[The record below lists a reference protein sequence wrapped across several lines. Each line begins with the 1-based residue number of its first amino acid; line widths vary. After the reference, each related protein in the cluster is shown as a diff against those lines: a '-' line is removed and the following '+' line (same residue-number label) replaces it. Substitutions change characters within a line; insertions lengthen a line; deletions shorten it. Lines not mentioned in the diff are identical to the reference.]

1 MSVFRIEK
9 NKNYTVMSNY
19 HLRDKNLSLKA
30 KGLLSQMLSLPEDW
44 DYTLRGLAAI
54 NKESVDAIRTAVLEL
69 EQAGYIS
76 RRQTRDSR
84 GRMSASEYTI
94 YETPHESS
102 SESDKPVPPKP
113 IRQKSTSENPTEI
126 NKEISNIDK
135 QNKEVLNTQSNLIRE
150 NLIDAIDAY
159 TKLIKRNIDYDIL
172 CESHSKSKID
182 EIVDL
187 IAETV
192 CTARKRIRVAGEDYP
207 ADAVRSR
214 LLKLD
219 SSHIEYVLEC
229 LRGNT
234 TQVHNIRQYTLTAL
248 FNAPTTMNRYYS
260 AKVNHDLYGGHD
272 EQV

>member
-9 NKNYTVMSNY
+9 NKNYTVISNY

-30 KGLLSQMLSLPEDW
+30 KGLLSQMLSLPENW

-94 YETPHESS
+94 YETPRESS

-126 NKEISNIDK
+126 NKEISSKDK
-135 QNKEVLNTQSNLIRE
+135 QNKELLNTQSNPIRE
-150 NLIDAIDAY
+150 NLIDGIDAY
-159 TKLIKRNIDYDIL
+159 KTLIKQNIDYNIL
-172 CESHSKSKID
+172 CENYSKSEIE

-187 IAETV
+187 ITETV
-192 CTARKRIRVAGEDYP
+192 CTSRKRVRVAGEDYP

-214 LLKLD
+214 LLKLN

-234 TQVHNIRQYTLTAL
+234 TQIHNIRKYTLTAL
-248 FNAPTTMNRYYS
+248 FNAPTTINRYYS